1 MTTLE
6 TDTPAG
12 LSVGVGLQM
21 PLPQEFA
28 TVEEERLHRKVT
40 LAAAFRMFSKAGL
53 DEGVAGHV
61 TARDP
66 EFTDSYWVNPF
77 GMHFSL
83 IKQSDLVRVNHAG
96 EVVEGNRAVNG
107 AAVAIHCGVHAAR
120 PDVIA
125 AAHAHGPYG
134 KTLSSLPMGI
144 EMLTQD
150 ACAFYDDFGI
160 YEDFSGVVLAAEE
173 GVKIGKSLG
182 AKKAVILRNHGM
194 LTVGTSVES
203 AAWWF
208 LTLERTAQ
216 SQLMAHAAGTP
227 NVISDESAKATYDT
241 VGSPWALCIS
251 PGPHPYLYSGN
262 ANPDRNDA
270 SARGIGAILRLE
282 LDGTIVGKIGRPDNS
297 LGVFKTPHHIGCSLP
312 NELISFS
319 KTDWDATIRLQP

>member
-1 MTTLE
+1 MTTVVAPQLQIP
-6 TDTPAG
+6 TP
-12 LSVGVGLQM
+12 
-21 PLPQEFA
+21 PTFA
-28 TVEEERLHRKVT
+28 TVEEERLHRKVQ

-96 EVVEGNRAVNG
+96 EVVEGDRAVNG
-107 AAVAIHCGVHAAR
+107 AAVAIHCAVHAAR

-134 KTLSSLPMGI
+134 KTLSSLPQGI

-150 ACAFYDDFGI
+150 ACAFFQDFGVF
-160 YEDFSGVVLAAEE
+160 ESFTGVVLDPEE
-173 GVKIGKSLG
+173 GRRIGEALG
-182 AKKAVILRNHGM
+182 TRKAVILRNHGM

-208 LTLERTAQ
+208 LTLERTSQ

-227 NVISDESAKATYDT
+227 TVIDDVSAKATYET
-241 VGSPWALCIS
+241 VGNELAGWFQFQPIWQRIS
-251 PGPHPYLYSGN
+251 KD
-262 ANPDRNDA
+262 NPD
-270 SARGIGAILRLE
+270 I
-282 LDGTIVGKIGRPDNS
+282 
-297 LGVFKTPHHIGCSLP
+297 
-312 NELISFS
+312 
-319 KTDWDATIRLQP
+319 WD

>member
-1 MTTLE
+1 VTTL
-6 TDTPAG
+6 DTNPVDAPPADVA
-12 LSVGVGLQM
+12 VGAQLEM
-21 PLPQEFA
+21 PLPQAFA
-28 TVEEERLHRKVT
+28 TVEEERMHRKVQ

-107 AAVAIHCGVHAAR
+107 AAVAIHCAVHAAR
-120 PDVIA
+120 PDVVA

-150 ACAFYDDFGI
+150 ACAFYDDFGVF
-160 YEDFSGVVLAAEE
+160 EQFSGVVLDPEE
-173 GVKIGKSLG
+173 GRKIGRALG
-182 AKKAVILRNHGM
+182 SKKAVILRNHGM
-194 LTVGTSVES
+194 LTVGHSVES

-208 LTLERTAQ
+208 LTLERTSQ

-227 NVISDESAKATYDT
+227 TVIDDANAKATYDT
-241 VGSPWALCIS
+241 VGGEFAGWFQFQPIWQRIS
-251 PGPHPYLYSGN
+251 KD
-262 ANPDRNDA
+262 NPD
-270 SARGIGAILRLE
+270 I
-282 LDGTIVGKIGRPDNS
+282 
-297 LGVFKTPHHIGCSLP
+297 
-312 NELISFS
+312 
-319 KTDWDATIRLQP
+319 WD